1 MQTSY
6 KYAASMWHELSQRE
20 VSFQNTK
27 TTPRYYLT
35 PIRLPIIKKSTNNN
49 AGEGVKKWN
58 SPTLSVG
65 I

>member
-1 MQTSY
+1 
-6 KYAASMWHELSQRE
+6 MWHELSQRE

-35 PIRLPIIKKSTNNN
+35 PIRMLIIKKSTNNN